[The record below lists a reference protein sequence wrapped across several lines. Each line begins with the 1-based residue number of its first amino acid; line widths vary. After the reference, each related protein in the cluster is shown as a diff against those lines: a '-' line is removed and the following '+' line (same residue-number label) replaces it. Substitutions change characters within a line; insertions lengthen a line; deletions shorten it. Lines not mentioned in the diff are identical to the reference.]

1 MRVYPETRP
10 FLQVFLKEIVP
21 TLYQY
26 QKRIFWLM
34 RYDHAKLNIPMPP
47 NEPKLPAA
55 AGFARLVEIM
65 ARLRSPQGCPWDR
78 EQTFDTIKPYLL
90 EETYEVMDAI
100 DARDWDGLADE
111 LGDLLLQ
118 VVFFS
123 QMAKEAGHFD
133 VTDAIEAINSKL
145 IRRHPHVF
153 GDGDAKTS
161 NEVLRKWDEIK
172 ATEKASGD
180 KPKPKGLLAGV
191 PRSVP
196 ALMEARQISSRAAN
210 AGFDWSNVEQVLE
223 KLNEELAEL
232 DGARKALSQG
242 APGSQEE
249 LQDEIGDLLFVI
261 VNIARFLKVDPEQA
275 LRGTNSKFRR
285 RFDFVEK
292 GLEAQGKSL
301 KESTVEEMESL
312 WQAAKRNGV

>member
-1 MRVYPETRP
+1 
-10 FLQVFLKEIVP
+10 
-21 TLYQY
+21 
-26 QKRIFWLM
+26 
-34 RYDHAKLNIPMPP
+34 MPP
-47 NEPKLPAA
+47 NEQKLTPG

-65 ARLRSPQGCPWDR
+65 ARLRAPNGCPWDR

-90 EETYEVMDAI
+90 EETYEVLDAI

-133 VTDAIEAINSKL
+133 VSHAIEAINSKL

-153 GDGDAKTS
+153 AEGEAKTA
-161 NEVLRKWDEIK
+161 EDVLRKWDEIK
-172 ATEKASGD
+172 ATEK
-180 KPKPKGLLAGV
+180 PRPKGLLAGV
-191 PRSVP
+191 PRSLP
-196 ALMEARQISSRAAN
+196 ALMEARQIAGRAAG
-210 AGFDWSNVEQVLE
+210 AGFDWNNVEEVLG
-223 KLNEELAEL
+223 KLHEELAEL
-232 DGARKALSQG
+232 DEARKT
-242 APGSQEE
+242 GSPEA

-285 RFDFVEK
+285 RFAHVEQ
-292 GLEAQGKSL
+292 GLETQGKTPR
-301 KESTVEEMESL
+301 EATIQEMERL
-312 WQAAKRNGV
+312 WQEAKGQEAKREGV